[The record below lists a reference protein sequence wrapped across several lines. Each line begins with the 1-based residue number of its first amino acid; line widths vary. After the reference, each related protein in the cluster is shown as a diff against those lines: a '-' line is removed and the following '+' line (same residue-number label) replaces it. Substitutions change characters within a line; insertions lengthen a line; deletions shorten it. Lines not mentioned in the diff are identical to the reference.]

1 MKASRLSKLAMA
13 AVAALMMAVQAKAQY
28 GSNQATQGPAPAPAV
43 AKRVI
48 IVSLEDRKLALLE
61 DGQVKRVYSVAVG
74 KPSTPSPVGAFTIE
88 RRVANPIYRHNGK
101 TIQPGPGNPV
111 GTRWM
116 GLSIHGYGIH
126 GTNEPRS
133 IGKAVSH
140 GCVRMARADLEELY
154 GMVAE
159 GDTVELVGQRN
170 EETAQ
175 LFGGEVNPAAP
186 TAAPATVVAAATAP
200 EPVPA
205 TNAAS
210 TEKTVAT
217 DRAVATAMVPAELR

>member
-116 GLSIHGYGIH
+116 GLSIHGYG
-126 GTNEPRS
+126 
-133 IGKAVSH
+133 
-140 GCVRMARADLEELY
+140 RADLEELY

-200 EPVPA
+200 EPAPA

>member
-88 RRVANPIYRHNGK
+88 RPTPSIATMGRPSSRALAIPWARVG
-101 TIQPGPGNPV
+101 
-111 GTRWM
+111 W
-116 GLSIHGYGIH
+116 
-126 GTNEPRS
+126 
-133 IGKAVSH
+133 
-140 GCVRMARADLEELY
+140 D
-154 GMVAE
+154 
-159 GDTVELVGQRN
+159 
-170 EETAQ
+170 
-175 LFGGEVNPAAP
+175 
-186 TAAPATVVAAATAP
+186 
-200 EPVPA
+200 
-205 TNAAS
+205 
-210 TEKTVAT
+210 
-217 DRAVATAMVPAELR
+217 